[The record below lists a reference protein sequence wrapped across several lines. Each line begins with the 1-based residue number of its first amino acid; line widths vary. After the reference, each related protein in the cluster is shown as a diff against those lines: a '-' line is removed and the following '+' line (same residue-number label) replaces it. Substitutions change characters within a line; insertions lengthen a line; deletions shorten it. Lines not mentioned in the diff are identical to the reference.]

1 MLNRIIL
8 IGRLTRD
15 PEMRYTTTGKAVTNF
30 TLAVDRGWSSP
41 SGEKET
47 DFIDIVVWD
56 KQAETVANYL
66 KKGRLAGVEG
76 RLQIRSYE
84 HEGQRRRAAEVVANR
99 VIFLDRGDRAS
110 GGDFGSGGSD
120 DFGRDFG
127 TDIGP
132 PGDDIPF

>member
-15 PEMRYTTTGKAVTNF
+15 PEMRYTTSGKAVANF
-30 TLAVDRGWSSP
+30 SLAVDRGWTSP

-56 KQAETVANYL
+56 RQAETVANYL

-76 RLQIRSYE
+76 RLQIRQYE
-84 HEGQRRRAAEVVANR
+84 YEGQKRRAAEVVASR
-99 VIFLDRGDRAS
+99 VIFLDRGEPRS
-110 GGDFGSGGSD
+110 GGGDFGSP
-120 DFGRDFG
+120 FGD
-127 TDIGP
+127 DIGP